1 MKLLLDTHILLWSLV
16 DGRRLSRR
24 EIAAL
29 ADPNNRLFV
38 SVVSFWEIA
47 IKSRD
52 GRLEAPDDLVRRV
65 GAISRLEILQV
76 GADHAWRVRS
86 LPTLHRDPFDHLLI
100 AQAMCENMTLVTRD
114 AMMKRYE
121 VPVFGR

>member
-1 MKLLLDTHILLWSLV
+1 
-16 DGRRLSRR
+16 
-24 EIAAL
+24 
-29 ADPNNRLFV
+29 
-38 SVVSFWEIA
+38 
-47 IKSRD
+47 
-52 GRLEAPDDLVRRV
+52 
-65 GAISRLEILQV
+65 
-76 GADHAWRVRS
+76 VRS